1 MAVPKPLNLQEIQRK
16 AQSGLKLSNPTP
28 EALKAYE
35 GYKSKLSYD
44 PNSVDANG
52 NKSVEV
58 LSMQYQDSL
67 KNGTKYQGVASQPV
81 SYSNGQVKE
90 GDTVVHDRNN
100 PQAFKDYKQ
109 RLNRGNVVAPA
120 ALKSSRG
127 QLTQATQTNTGKIPP
142 PQFNPIPIPTDADR
156 AAEAR
161 RRVQMAIEERRR
173 QTEQQKTGNQ
183 TSYNRARE
191 DIGDDRVLEDVRNER
206 RLDPFSGRSDYAL
219 GMIARER
226 GRSDREMQQDLLTRQ
241 ANADQGLA
249 DFEKLSFE
257 EQQRLIDQFKRE
269 DRDYGLRA
277 NDQQFNQ
284 YDRNRN
290 FDRGVYE
297 DDRDFNRGAYES
309 DRGYNRGVTESDRNF
324 DYQQARD
331 QIQDKRYQQEFD
343 ENQRRYGLEY
353 ATKKAMEDKQLSLSW
368 YNAKTS
374 RQNSNNSANSNE
386 TNRLMDIWKATGV
399 APKGI
404 EGVAEGTP
412 WQSGGGTAPKSGYQ
426 ENTDWQE
433 DFASIVSNP
442 QEALTEIRSRQQEL
456 IATYGY
462 EGFKA
467 LEKRA
472 IELMEGE

>member
-1 MAVPKPLNLQEIQRK
+1 MAMTQAQIDAELARKKALGIKPTDPNNMKRYSEIPAPKMPIATNSGNTMVADDGINAPFAKPVQNVPAPQNDKGAYFGRVFGGVDQYAGGQQKRYDQAYASGDTDLIGRLEADSKRVGYSLNVPKPLGPPKPNN
-16 AQSGLKLSNPTP
+16 GL
-28 EALKAYE
+28 
-35 GYKSKLSYD
+35 
-44 PNSVDANG
+44 
-52 NKSVEV
+52 
-58 LSMQYQDSL
+58 
-67 KNGTKYQGVASQPV
+67 
-81 SYSNGQVKE
+81 
-90 GDTVVHDRNN
+90 
-100 PQAFKDYKQ
+100 
-109 RLNRGNVVAPA
+109 GNVPA
-120 ALKSSRG
+120 
-127 QLTQATQTNTGKIPP
+127 
-142 PQFNPIPIPTDADR
+142 PQFNPVPIPTDADR

-173 QTEQQKTGNQ
+173 QTEQQKTGIQ
-183 TSYNRARE
+183 TSYNRVRE
-191 DIGDDRVLEDVRNER
+191 DIGDDRVLEDVANER

-290 FDRGVYE
+290 FNRDVYE
-297 DDRDFNRGAYES
+297 DDRNFNRGTYES
-309 DRGYNRGVTESDRNF
+309 DRGYNRGVTESDRTF
-324 DYQQARD
+324 KYQQTRD
-331 QIQDKRYQQEFD
+331 AIQDKRYQQEFD

-368 YNAKTS
+368 YNAQTS
-374 RQNSNNSANSNE
+374 RQNSNNSASSNE

-412 WQSGGGTAPKSGYQ
+412 WQSGSSSKNSYQ
-426 ENTDWQE
+426 SSP
-433 DFASIVSNP
+433 DFAEDVAWINQNSSNS
-442 QEALTEIRSRQQEL
+442 LSEIQASSQDL
-456 IATYGY
+456 IAKYGY
-462 EGFKA
+462 EGY
-467 LEKRA
+467 LELLNLAKSLSKL
-472 IELMEGE
+472 EE